1 MAGTPKQEKEWRA
14 FARQMGY
21 YDFHRLD
28 HCEYCGGICDC
39 WTKECTDEDRAKEPG
54 IYYHYR
60 SEWICEKCG
69 ELTDQLY
76 DENMRE
82 I

>member
-1 MAGTPKQEKEWRA
+1 MGGTAKQEKEWAA

-28 HCEYCGGICDC
+28 TCEYCGGVCDC
-39 WTKECTDEDRAKEPG
+39 WTKEYNGEER
-54 IYYHYR
+54 YRFR
-60 SEWICEKCG
+60 SEWICEKC
-69 ELTDQLY
+69 EAVTDQLY
-76 DENMRE
+76 DENMKE